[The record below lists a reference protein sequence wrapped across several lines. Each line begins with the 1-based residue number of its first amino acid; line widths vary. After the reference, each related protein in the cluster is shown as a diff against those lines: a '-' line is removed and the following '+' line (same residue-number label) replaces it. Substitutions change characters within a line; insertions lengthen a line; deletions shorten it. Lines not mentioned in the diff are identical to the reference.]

1 MIYSKLSKLFRDV
14 RKKHK
19 ITQTDMARKLG
30 IYQPLLSFYENG
42 KSNIPADLVKTIIS
56 EYKLSE
62 QDANFLWSKRITSS
76 NLKTIEILTNLQY
89 SILTSQQD
97 KDTTKQVLQLIE
109 QEIEKL
115 KV

>member
-1 MIYSKLSKLFRDV
+1 MIYSKLSKLFRDL
-14 RKKHK
+14 RKQHK
-19 ITQTDMARKLG
+19 ITQTDMARRLG
-30 IYQPLLSFYENG
+30 IHQPLLSFYENG
-42 KSNIPADLVKTIIS
+42 KGNIPNEVVEKIIN
-56 EYKLSE
+56 EYKLNES
-62 QDANFLWSKRITSS
+62 DAKFLWSKRITSG

-89 SILTSQQD
+89 TILTSQQD